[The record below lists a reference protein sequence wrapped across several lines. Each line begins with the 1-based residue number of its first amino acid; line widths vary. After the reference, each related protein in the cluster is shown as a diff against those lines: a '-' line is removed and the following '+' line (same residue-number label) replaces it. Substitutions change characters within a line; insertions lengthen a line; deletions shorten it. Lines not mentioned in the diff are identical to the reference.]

1 MLAQILQ
8 HLPRCSA
15 AEASAFAGFLVGD
28 HRHGAID
35 ADREDL
41 IHALEVAI
49 GAVVQHERPIT
60 ADASHDRL
68 AGLRMHPDLAR

>member
-1 MLAQILQ
+1 MFAQILQ

-15 AEASAFAGFLVGD
+15 AEASAFAGFLVSD

-41 IHALEVAI
+41 IHALEVGVGAI
-49 GAVVQHERPIT
+49 VQNERSIT
-60 ADASHDRL
+60 ADAGHDRL